1 MASITPILAGHCTH
15 PACMALKG
23 AGLQSRCF
31 PSRAYLI
38 YTKNGAYIWDTGYA
52 SHFMD
57 AARGIYKLYAWVTPV
72 YFDASQAAKSQLS
85 ALGLAGKDIRGIIVS
100 HFHADHI
107 AGLRDFAK
115 TPIICAA
122 LAWQSIQNL
131 RGIRALKKG
140 FLPHLIPTD
149 IENRL
154 TFVEQYPIVT
164 LPAALQPFTQAWD
177 ITGTGEVLVVSL
189 PGHAAGQIGAF
200 VLTDDGWILL
210 AADAAWSPE
219 VYQNLRG
226 PAELSFIIQDN
237 RRDYYETLH
246 KLNALYLRNAVPILL
261 THQAADEVVNEHSL
275 S

>member
-1 MASITPILAGHCTH
+1 MASVTPIFAGHCTH
-15 PACMALKG
+15 PECMALKG

-38 YTKNGAYIWDTGYA
+38 HTKNGAYIWDTGYA

-85 ALGLAGKDIRGIIVS
+85 ALGLTGNDIRGIIVS

-107 AGLRDFAK
+107 AGLRDFAN
-115 TPIICAA
+115 TPIICATE
-122 LAWQSIQNL
+122 AWQSIQNL
-131 RGIRALKKG
+131 RGLSALKKG

-154 TFVEQYPIVT
+154 AFVEQSPSVA
-164 LPAALQPFTQAWD
+164 LPTALQPFTQAFD

-200 VLTDDGWILL
+200 VQTENGWVLL

-219 VYQNLRG
+219 GYQNLRG
-226 PAELSFIIQDN
+226 PSELSFIIQDN
-237 RRDYYETLH
+237 RRSYYETLH
-246 KLNALYLRNAVPILL
+246 KLNALHLRGEVPIML
-261 THQAADEVVNEHSL
+261 THTAVEEAVSGHSL